1 MAAAAVIRA
10 VADVHV
16 EIVAEAAGSMWAV
29 AETAAAAAAEA
40 AGMMTAVKEIAA
52 SKTAAKETVVT
63 GKETAVAGSRT
74 VVKRRGRPE
83 MRTVAVAEIMTGME
97 EIVMLP
103 A

>member
-40 AGMMTAVKEIAA
+40 AGMMTAVKEIA
-52 SKTAAKETVVT
+52 VT
-63 GKETAVAGSRT
+63 GSRT